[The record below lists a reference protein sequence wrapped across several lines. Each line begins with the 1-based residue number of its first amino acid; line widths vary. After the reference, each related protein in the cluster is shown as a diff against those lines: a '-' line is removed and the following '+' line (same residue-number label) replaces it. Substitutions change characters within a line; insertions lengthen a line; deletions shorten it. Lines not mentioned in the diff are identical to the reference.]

1 MKRRSV
7 GGSRDRKIFRK
18 TANRTRKRTVVP
30 KDKVKEIIGRSPDYS
45 DTLMMREWFE
55 LSKSKKLIWA

>member
-18 TANRTRKRTVVP
+18 TANRTRKRNLGVSV
-30 KDKVKEIIGRSPDYS
+30 
-45 DTLMMREWFE
+45 MRGG
-55 LSKSKKLIWA
+55 IRA